1 MNTEKSFRAKV
12 QSIGGFLTN
21 MVIPNMGAFIAW
33 GLITALFIP
42 TGWFPNEKIAE
53 LVDPSIKY
61 LLPLLL
67 AYTGGNMV
75 GGKKGAVLGSVA
87 SMGLIIGA
95 DIPMFLGAMIMGP
108 FGGWCAKKSDQFFE
122 TRVKAGFE
130 MVVSNFSIGILGMI
144 LMILSFTIIGPI
156 IIFLNNVVAAA
167 VEALV
172 STGYLPLLAIINEPA
187 KVLFLNNVIDQ
198 GIYYPLGM
206 QQALENGKSI
216 YFMLASNPGP
226 GLGLLLAY
234 SVYGKGT
241 AKKTAP
247 GAIIIHFFGGIHE
260 MYFPY
265 VLMKPKT
272 IIGMIGGAMAGI
284 ITFQVFNAGLVAG
297 PSPGSIFA
305 YLMLTP
311 KGNFFGV
318 IAGVLV
324 ATVVTFFITAFILKV
339 DKTDGEEDQFEGF
352 VDQSKE
358 MKAEG
363 KLDLET
369 KEIIN
374 KPVDLKLISNIAFA
388 CDAGM
393 GSSAMGATA
402 FRTRLKK
409 AGIEDIIVKH
419 YNIESVPD
427 AAELAVIHVNL
438 IERASMS
445 VPRGKI
451 IGIENYMKDEHLDK
465 LFDGIVEARK

>member
-1 MNTEKSFRAKV
+1 MSQNKSVRARV
-12 QSIGGFLTN
+12 QTMGGFLTN

-42 TGWFPNEKIAE
+42 TGWIPNESLAA

-67 AYTGGNMV
+67 AYTGGMMV
-75 GGKKGAVLGSVA
+75 GGQKGAVLGSVA
-87 SMGLIIGA
+87 SMGIIIGSE
-95 DIPMFLGAMIMGP
+95 IPMFLGAMIMGP
-108 FGGWCAKKSDQFFE
+108 FGGWVAKKSDEFFE
-122 TRVKAGFE
+122 KRVTAGFE
-130 MVVSNFSIGILGMI
+130 MVVSNFSIGIIGMI
-144 LMILSFTIIGPI
+144 LMIFGYEIVGPI
-156 IIFLNNVVAAA
+156 IELLNNFVAEA

-172 STGYLPLLAIINEPA
+172 STGFLPLLSIINEPA

-216 YFMLASNPGP
+216 YFMVASNPGP

-234 SVYGKGT
+234 SMYGKGT

-272 IIGMIGGAMAGI
+272 IIAMIAGGASGI
-284 ITFQVFNAGLVAG
+284 LTFQIFGAGLVAG

-311 KGNFFGV
+311 KGNFIGV
-318 IAGVLV
+318 LAGVAV
-324 ATVVTFFITAFILKV
+324 ATVVSFLITALILKV
-339 DKTDGEEDQFEGF
+339 DTTEDDDFEGF
-352 VDQSKE
+352 VSQSKD

-363 KLDLET
+363 ALNLDDENQNITKL
-369 KEIIN
+369 
-374 KPVDLKLISNIAFA
+374 AFA

-393 GSSAMGATA
+393 GSSAMGAAT
-402 FRTRLKK
+402 FRKK
-409 AGIEDIIVKH
+409 LQEAGIEGIEVKH
-419 YNIESVPD
+419 YNIESVPQD
-427 AAELAVIHVNL
+427 VAYAVIHNNL
-438 IERASMS
+438 VDRAKDSIDET
-445 VPRGKI
+445 KI
-451 IGIENYMKDEHLDK
+451 IGINNYLQDPNIDLLLQKVIEQNK
-465 LFDGIVEARK
+465 